1 MLSNIITWLNS
12 RFPPL
17 PLWRMALVALAF
29 VVSSLT
35 SLDFLEKG
43 TGPLLSLFPFL
54 LLLVV
59 WRPIPKGKRTSRWL
73 FVLLWGGP
81 MAFIAYHWVCR
92 HLFSLL

>member
-12 RFPPL
+12 RFPPF

-43 TGPLLSLFPFL
+43 AGPLLSLFPFL

-59 WRPIPKGKRTSRWL
+59 WRPIPAGKRMSWWL
-73 FVLLWGGP
+73 FVVLWGGP
-81 MAFIAYHWVCR
+81 MAFIAYHWARR
-92 HLFSLL
+92 HLLSLL